1 MSKIRLKGDYTLE
14 GQVVDYADADA
25 TDALGGVLAEAAR
38 NLRFAKAG
46 LATYNAVFAH
56 ELVSLG
62 IPVFTEEIPTL
73 AVTIG
78 GDGIVRLLVNPP
90 FAAKLS
96 DVDLMFGLVHEVYH
110 IVMAHLAKDEA
121 LGTDEV
127 ATLAK
132 EIVGNDRSI
141 RVLGRK
147 QVPQEDGKPIC
158 ICPTAEYARY
168 RRAKVEAAKTDPTAT
183 DPVSYEEFVST
194 DLACA
199 AYLREIPQPKKPK
212 KTICCRASGHP
223 VPGDGDGDGDGS
235 GSNPGNAGVDPE
247 QAGKIVDGILDKAM
261 TRALN
266 GDESAKDALLDLGD
280 TLGDEHPI
288 WGDLG
293 LGALR
298 GLTPPPVEVHYWTRY
313 LQNAIT
319 SILTPGAN
327 LVYPRKMIAFED
339 LYEESGYRLPFL
351 PVGDE
356 RHTRLLRAID
366 TSGSMSQR
374 FLDQVAALIGE
385 VPNCEV
391 VDITF
396 DAYVY
401 ELEHGDEMRGGG
413 GTSFEPVADYVDQSE
428 EPFDCV
434 LVITDGYAPEM
445 VPAEPDKWVWLITPN
460 GSMWPADKG
469 M

>member
-1 MSKIRLKGDYTLE
+1 M
-14 GQVVDYADADA
+14 V
-25 TDALGGVLAEAAR
+25 
-38 NLRFAKAG
+38 
-46 LATYNAVFAH
+46 
-56 ELVSLG
+56 
-62 IPVFTEEIPTL
+62 
-73 AVTIG
+73 
-78 GDGIVRLLVNPP
+78 
-90 FAAKLS
+90 
-96 DVDLMFGLVHEVYH
+96 
-110 IVMAHLAKDEA
+110 
-121 LGTDEV
+121 
-127 ATLAK
+127 
-132 EIVGNDRSI
+132 
-141 RVLGRK
+141 
-147 QVPQEDGKPIC
+147 
-158 ICPTAEYARY
+158 ICPVSEHARY
-168 RRAKVEAAKTDPTAT
+168 KRAKKEMAKTDPTAT
-183 DPVSYEEFVST
+183 EPVTYEQFVSS
-194 DLACA
+194 DVACA
-199 AYLREIPQPKKPK
+199 AFLREIPPPKKAK
-212 KTICCRASGHP
+212 QTTCCRASGTS
-223 VPGDGDGDGDGS
+223 VPGGGS
-235 GSNPGNAGVDPE
+235 DPSDPSSQTGIDPEQAGIDPE
-247 QAGKIVDGILDKAM
+247 QAGKLVDGILDKAM

-280 TLGDEHPI
+280 TLGADHPI

-298 GLTPPPVEVHYWTRY
+298 GLTPPPVQVHYWTRY

-319 SILTPGAN
+319 SILSPGAN

-356 RHTRLLRAID
+356 RHTRLLRATD
-366 TSGSMSQR
+366 TSGSMSKK

-401 ELEHGDEMRGGG
+401 ELEHGSEMKGGG
-413 GTSFEPVADYVDQSE
+413 GTSFQPVSDYVDTAD

-469 M
+469 MSAVVIDDLNEA